1 MLNAECT
8 PRSKRQCPARGI
20 LGLVAVSLALAALVG
35 VAALVSTA
43 GPGAADARAA
53 NRPKVLVLGFDGMDP
68 NITEKLMA
76 EGRMPNFTRLAERG
90 SFSRLETSV
99 PPQSPV
105 AWSNFITGMNPGGH
119 GIYDFIARDPETYL
133 PFLSTTVT
141 GEAKRTVKIG
151 KYIIPLSKGEVTL
164 LRKGKAFWEIL
175 EENGIPT
182 VVLRMPSNFPPIGEK
197 TRAISGMGTP
207 DILGTYGTFSFYST
221 RPYVLSPETGGTIIV
236 VSTFDNRVVTKI
248 VGPANT
254 FLEDSPSAEI
264 PMSVYLDPDYPV
276 VKIAIGGTEDGDKP
290 TSEFVLNEK
299 EWSDWVPVTFEMMPF
314 VSVKGIVRFY
324 LKSVRPD
331 FELYMSPVQ
340 IDPMAP
346 AMPISTPPD
355 YSKELAKAIG
365 RYYTQGIAEETWAL
379 NEGRINEKEYLEQSE
394 FVLDQT
400 KRMLDYELDRYQW
413 GLLYCYFST
422 TDCLQHMFWR
432 TTDPMHP
439 LYDAEVAA
447 EYGGTIERYYC
458 RMDSILGHAVER
470 VGPDATVI
478 VLSDHGFTSYRR
490 NFHLNTWLY
499 QNGYIAL
506 RDEYLG
512 TSGEFF
518 DNVDWSRTKVYALG
532 INGLY
537 VNQIGREKE
546 GIVAPG
552 AEKEALL
559 DELVTKLTAITD
571 PATGEQVIAQAYKAE
586 DVYSG
591 ACAGEAPDMI
601 IGYNAGFRG
610 SWETALGK
618 ITRTLLT
625 DNAKRWSGDHCMAK
639 EVIPGILFTSKRLG
653 RPNPALYD
661 LAPTIL
667 GEFGLDRAPG
677 MTGTNVFSVDMSER

>member
-1 MLNAECT
+1 MRT
-8 PRSKRQCPARGI
+8 T
-20 LGLVAVSLALAALVG
+20 LGLLIATALAVAVAAGLAGRAATGLAA
-35 VAALVSTA
+35 
-43 GPGAADARAA
+43 D
-53 NRPKVLVLGFDGMDP
+53 RPKVLVLGFDGMDP
-68 NITEKLMA
+68 NIAEKLIA
-76 EGRMPNFTRLAERG
+76 EGRMPNFATLKDRG
-90 SFSRLETSV
+90 GFSRLETSV

-119 GIYDFIARDPETYL
+119 GIFDFIARDPATYM

-141 GEAKRTVKIG
+141 GEAKRTIKLG
-151 KYIIPLSKGEVTL
+151 KYVIPLSKGEVTL

-175 EENGIPT
+175 EEHDIPT

-207 DILGTYGTFSFYST
+207 DILGTYGTFSFYSS
-221 RPYVLSPETGGTIIV
+221 RPYVLSPETGGTIVV
-236 VSTFDNRVVTKI
+236 VSTFDNRVETKI
-248 VGPANT
+248 MGPTNT
-254 FLEDSPSAEI
+254 FLADGPRAEI
-264 PMSVYLDPDYPV
+264 PMTVYIDPDYPV
-276 VKIAIGGTEDGDKP
+276 VKIEAGGNAL
-290 TSEFVLNEK
+290 VLNEK
-299 EWSDWVPVTFEMMPF
+299 EWSDWVPLSFKMMPL

-340 IDPMAP
+340 IDPAAP
-346 AMPISTPPD
+346 AMPISTPPG
-355 YSKELAKAIG
+355 YSAELAGAIG
-365 RYYTQGIAEETWAL
+365 RFYTQGIAEETWAL
-379 NEGRINEKEYLEQSE
+379 NEGRIDEKEYLEQSE
-394 FVLDQT
+394 FVFEQS

-432 TTDPMHP
+432 ATDPLHP
-439 LYDAEVAA
+439 LYDPEVAA
-447 EYGGTIERYYC
+447 RYGGTIEHYYC
-458 RMDSILGHAVER
+458 RMDSVLGHAIER
-470 VGPDATVI
+470 VGPDATVL
-478 VLSDHGFTSYRR
+478 VLSDHGFTAYRR

-506 RDEYLG
+506 LDEYQG

-518 DNVDWSRTKVYALG
+518 DNVDWSGTRAYALG

-537 VNQIGREKE
+537 INQIGRERD
-546 GIVAPG
+546 GVVAPG
-552 AEKEALL
+552 AEKEALM
-559 DELVTKLTAITD
+559 DELVNRLTAISD
-571 PATGEQVIAQAYKAE
+571 PKTGERVIAEVYKAG
-586 DVYSG
+586 DVFTG
-591 ACAGEAPDMI
+591 ECAGEAPDMI
-601 IGYNAGFRG
+601 VGYNSGFRG

-639 EVIPGILFTSKRLG
+639 EVIPGVFFSSKRIG

-667 GEFGLDRAPG
+667 AEFGIEKPPEMIGSNLF
-677 MTGTNVFSVDMSER
+677 TTELSVR